1 MKKADWKTRELIVSQ
16 LIVLVLVVLFAS
28 VAMAS
33 SGGGH
38 EAVQKHWSVDDWIR
52 VMNFV
57 VLAGALFFVLK
68 KPVADALNG
77 RIETIKT
84 QLEELEAK
92 KVEAEKTLAD
102 YEKKL
107 ATLEDERAQIIA
119 QYKEQ
124 GEAAKQKIL
133 DTAAANAE
141 KLADQ
146 AKRNIDSEFNSAK
159 QQLQAE
165 IMTKALEKAEELV
178 KKSILADDQDRLID
192 EYLKKVVA

>member
-1 MKKADWKTRELIVSQ
+1 MKKADWKSRELIVSQ
-16 LIVLVLVVLFAS
+16 LIVVVLVVLFAG
-28 VAMAS
+28 VATAS
-33 SGGGH
+33 SGA
-38 EAVQKHWSVDDWIR
+38 AVQKHWTIDDWIR
-52 VMNFV
+52 VMNFA
-57 VLAGALFFVLK
+57 VLMGALIFLLK
-68 KPVADALNG
+68 KPAADALNG
-77 RIETIKT
+77 RIENIKS

-92 KVEAEKTLAD
+92 KNEAEKSLAE

-133 DTAAANAE
+133 EIAAANAE

-146 AKRNIDSEFNSAK
+146 AKRNIDSEFKSAK

-178 KKSILADDQDRLID
+178 KKSISTDDQDRLID

>member
-1 MKKADWKTRELIVSQ
+1 MKKAEWKSRELIVSQ
-16 LIVLVLVVLFAS
+16 LIVVVLVILFAG

-33 SGGGH
+33 SGGEH
-38 EAVQKHWSVDDWIR
+38 VAVQKHWTADDWIR
-52 VMNFV
+52 VMNFA
-57 VLAGALFFVLK
+57 VLMGALFFVLR

-77 RIETIKT
+77 RIESIKS

-92 KVEAEKTLAD
+92 KVQAEKTLAE

-124 GEAAKQKIL
+124 GEAAKKKIL
-133 DTAAANAE
+133 EIAAANAQ

-146 AKRNIDSEFNSAK
+146 AKRNIDSEFKVAK

-178 KKSILADDQDRLID
+178 KKSISTDDQDRLID
-192 EYLKKVVA
+192 DYLKKVVA